1 MKTTRT
7 AAAVAVMLVAALAA
21 APAFAWHHSRV
32 RVGFF
37 VGVPLVGLHYY
48 YPPYYASYPPYYPS
62 YYPPYYPP
70 AVVVQQQPTVYIE
83 QGGAPAAAP
92 APAANYWYY
101 CAGSR
106 AYYPYVKECAGGW
119 QRVPPQPQPG

>member
-7 AAAVAVMLVAALAA
+7 VLALALLTAGFLA
-21 APAFAWHHSRV
+21 AEPAMAWHHGRA
-32 RVGFF
+32 RVGVGFYF
-37 VGVPLVGLHYY
+37 GVPVSGFPYY
-48 YPPYYASYPPYYPS
+48 YPPYYA

-70 AVVVQQQPTVYIE
+70 AVVVQPQPTVYIE

-92 APAANYWYY
+92 APAPAANYWYY

-106 AYYPYVKECAGGW
+106 TYYPYVKECPGGW
-119 QRVPPQPQPG
+119 QRVAPQPG